1 MWVRDGS
8 KNTCATIGMVTRRSA
23 YDTILFLHGSETTL
37 QMTNKFGNATRWIVN
52 QPWVTALL
60 LLAVTAFSCVGHFW
74 PETVW
79 NLFAEEETTVEERD
93 DDFDYEARPD
103 VNAFQFFSN
112 GILIA
117 QSDEFFTPEG
127 VAAMQAVVEAL
138 ENEDWVSNVTWMED
152 IPGLNLFGL
161 PEPVF
166 PKQTA
171 SPELYDKAKNKALE
185 NPFVNGQ
192 LLSDD
197 GTMMLLLFN
206 YDFFMLESD
215 EQCIVGARKVAEAAV
230 SEFDVDIE
238 FGVTGSTPIFMSMM
252 ERHDANNFFYQL
264 VGYSVIF
271 LMSLILFRG
280 LVAVLVLGAAPAL
293 GVFWTLGFV
302 NLLGYDNNPFID
314 VVLPILVSLVGL
326 TDGVHLL
333 VQIRK
338 LQANGFKPLAAAQE
352 GLSQVG
358 LACALTSLTTAIG
371 FGSLALARHEFVQQF
386 GYSCVIGVIC
396 CFVAV
401 ITVIPLAS
409 STWIGKFIQ
418 SKNKTSLIDRNLG
431 RISGVI
437 DFVLPRKLIVSV
449 IAIVTT
455 IILIL
460 VSSTLRPD
468 ERLSSALPA
477 SSEPAIALA
486 KLDKKMRGLE
496 TGYVRIRWNKDIAS
510 DDPEV
515 MQVVKKVDSL
525 LSQEPLLGHVV
536 SIRHLIDA
544 LPGEGPAET
553 RMSLLDLL
561 LPPFKRVFYEPELRH
576 TSVNFRVRDL
586 GISKY
591 SPVFTRVIAGIEEIA
606 IEHPNFRIFAGGN
619 AYFRWENVYKIVVDL
634 ALSLGTASLIIFLI
648 LALVYRS
655 LRIGL
660 ISFVPNLFPLAFAG
674 MFLVI
679 TGQSLEVVAVCAF
692 TVCLGIAVDDT
703 IHFLTRYEEERKI
716 CKSEDEAIRN
726 AFTGVGTALIMTT
739 VVLVSGFATVL
750 MSDSHDHFIFA
761 SMGSITIAA
770 ALFADLVFLPA
781 LLSQF
786 MKKKPQ

>member
-1 MWVRDGS
+1 MNNR
-8 KNTCATIGMVTRRSA
+8 
-23 YDTILFLHGSETTL
+23 
-37 QMTNKFGNATRWIVN
+37 FGNATRWIVN
-52 QPWVTALL
+52 QPWVTAI
-60 LLAVTAFSCVGHFW
+60 LLAIITGASCIGHFK
-74 PETVW
+74 PELIH
-79 NLFAEEETTVEERD
+79 NLFKVEAATLTATGESD
-93 DDFDYEARPD
+93 IDYESRPN
-103 VNAFQFFSN
+103 VEAFQFASG

-117 QSDEFFTPEG
+117 QSDQLFTRDG
-127 VAAMQAVVEAL
+127 VAAMQSVVAAL
-138 ENEDWVSNVTWMED
+138 KDEDWISGVTWIED

-166 PKQTA
+166 PRQTA
-171 SPELYDKAKNKALE
+171 SPELYEKAKQRALE

-192 LLSDD
+192 FLSDD
-197 GTMMLLLFN
+197 GTMMLLMFN
-206 YDFFMLESD
+206 YDVFMLESD
-215 EQCIVGARKVAEAAV
+215 EQCIIGAKEVAEAAAAQHGV
-230 SEFDVDIE
+230 EID
-238 FGVTGSTPIFMSMM
+238 FGVTGPTPIYMSMM
-252 ERHDANNFFYQL
+252 EQHDSNTFFYQI

-280 LVAVLVLGAAPAL
+280 LIAVLVLGAAPAL

-302 NLLGYDNNPFID
+302 NLIGYSDNPFID

-326 TDGVHLL
+326 TDGVHLM

-338 LQANGFKPLAAAQE
+338 LQANGLAPLEAARE

-358 LACALTSLTTAIG
+358 LACGLTSLTTAVG
-371 FGSLALARHEFVQQF
+371 FGSLALARHEFVQEF
-386 GYSCVIGVIC
+386 GYSCVVGVIC
-396 CFVAV
+396 CFIAV

-409 STWIGKFIQ
+409 STWIGKYIQ
-418 SKNKTSLIDRNLG
+418 AKNKTSLIDRNLDK
-431 RISGVI
+431 ISGVI
-437 DFVLPRKLIVSV
+437 DFVLPRKVIVSG
-449 IAIVTT
+449 IAIAAT
-455 IILIL
+455 IVLILI
-460 VSSTLRPD
+460 SATLRPD

-486 KLDKKMRGLE
+486 KLDEKMKGLE
-496 TGYVRIRWNKDIAS
+496 RGYVRITWDKDIAA

-525 LSQEPLLGHVV
+525 LSKESLLGHVV

-561 LPPFKRVFYEPELRH
+561 LPPFKRVYYEPEYRY
-576 TSVNFRVRDL
+576 TTVNFRVRDL

-591 SPVFTRVIAGIEEIA
+591 NPVFNRMIAGIDEIA
-606 IEHPNFRIFAGGN
+606 SEHPKFSIRPGGK
-619 AYFRWENVYKIVVDL
+619 AYDRWENVYKIVIDL
-634 ALSLGTASLIIFLI
+634 ALSLGTASLIIFAI
-648 LALVYRS
+648 LAIVYRS

-674 MFLVI
+674 LFLVV
-679 TGQSLEVVAVCAF
+679 TGQSLEIVAVCAF

-703 IHFLTRYEEERKI
+703 IHFLTRFQEEREL
-716 CKSEDEAIRN
+716 CETEDEAIRK

-739 VVLVSGFATVL
+739 AVLVAGFATVL
-750 MSDSHDHFIFA
+750 LSDSRDHFIFA

-786 MKKKPQ
+786 VRKKS

>member
-1 MWVRDGS
+1 M
-8 KNTCATIGMVTRRSA
+8 
-23 YDTILFLHGSETTL
+23 F
-37 QMTNKFGNATRWIVN
+37 NKFGNATGWIVTR
-52 QPWVTALL
+52 PWITALL
-60 LLAVTAFSCVGHFW
+60 LIAVTALSCVGHFAPRKFRDMFSPQTDVVASNDEPDYAKR
-74 PETVW
+74 PEV
-79 NLFAEEETTVEERD
+79 D
-93 DDFDYEARPD
+93 S
-103 VNAFQFFSN
+103 FQFFSQ
-112 GILIA
+112 GILLA
-117 QSDEFFTPEG
+117 QSDDFFTPEG
-127 VAAMQAVVEAL
+127 VAAMQSVTKTL
-138 ENEDWVSNVTWMED
+138 EEQPFIQSVTWMED
-152 IPGLNLFGL
+152 IPPLNLFGL

-166 PKQTA
+166 PKRTA
-171 SPELYDKAKNKALE
+171 SPELYEKAKRKALE
-185 NPFVNGQ
+185 NPFITGQ
-192 LLSDD
+192 
-197 GTMMLLLFN
+197 MMNEDANAMVLMFN
-206 YDFFMLESD
+206 YDFFMVESD
-215 EQCIVGARKVAEAAV
+215 EQCIVGVREIAEAAAA
-230 SEFDVDIE
+230 EFDVQIE
-238 FGVTGSTPIFMSMM
+238 FGVTGSFPIFMSMM
-252 ERHDANNFFYQL
+252 ERHDANTFFYQL

-280 LVAVLVLGAAPAL
+280 FIAVVVLGLAPAL

-338 LQANGFKPLAAAQE
+338 LRASGKKPMVAARE

-401 ITVIPLAS
+401 ITVIPLAC
-409 STWIGKFIQ
+409 STWIGNFIQ
-418 SKNKTSLIDRNLG
+418 SANKTSLVDQNLN

-437 DFVLPRKLIVSV
+437 DFVLPRKRLVSL

-455 IILIL
+455 VTLIL
-460 VSSTLRPD
+460 VSATLRPD

-486 KLDKKMRGLE
+486 KLDEAMHGLE
-496 TGYVRIRWNKDIAS
+496 RAWIRIHWSKEVAADS
-510 DDPEV
+510 PEV
-515 MQVVKKVDSL
+515 MQVVKKVDDL
-525 LSQEPLLGHVV
+525 LAKEPLLGGAVSIQHVV
-536 SIRHLIDA
+536 DA
-544 LPGEGPAET
+544 LPGEGPPET
-553 RMSLLDLL
+553 RMSMLELL
-561 LPPFKRVFYEPELRH
+561 LPPFKRVFYEPELRY

-591 SPVFTRVIAGIEEIA
+591 NPVFNRVTAGMKRIAS
-606 IEHPNFRIFAGGN
+606 EHPEFRLAAGGK
-619 AYFRWENVYKIVVDL
+619 AFDRWENLYKIVIDL
-634 ALSLGTASLIIFLI
+634 ALSLGTASLIIFAI

-674 MFLVI
+674 MFLVV

-703 IHFLTRYEEERKI
+703 IHFLTRFEEERI
-716 CKSEDEAIRN
+716 LCDSEDEAIRK

-750 MSDSHDHFIFA
+750 MSDSRDHFIFA
-761 SMGSITIAA
+761 SMGSITIAS

-786 MKKKPQ
+786 ARKKTK

>member
-1 MWVRDGS
+1 M
-8 KNTCATIGMVTRRSA
+8 
-23 YDTILFLHGSETTL
+23 F
-37 QMTNKFGNATRWIVN
+37 NKFGNATGWIVTR
-52 QPWVTALL
+52 PWITALL
-60 LLAVTAFSCVGHFW
+60 LIAVTALSCVGHFAPRKFRDMFSPQTDVVASNDDSDYAKR
-74 PETVW
+74 PEV
-79 NLFAEEETTVEERD
+79 D
-93 DDFDYEARPD
+93 S
-103 VNAFQFFSN
+103 FQFFSQ
-112 GILIA
+112 GILLA
-117 QSDEFFTPEG
+117 QSDDFFTPDG
-127 VAAMQAVVEAL
+127 VAAMQSVAKTL
-138 ENEDWVSNVTWMED
+138 EDQPFIQSVTWMED
-152 IPGLNLFGL
+152 IPPLNLFGL

-166 PKQTA
+166 PKRTA
-171 SPELYDKAKNKALE
+171 SPELYEKAKRKALE
-185 NPFVNGQ
+185 NPFITGQ
-192 LLSDD
+192 
-197 GTMMLLLFN
+197 MMNEDANAMVLMFN
-206 YDFFMLESD
+206 YDFFMVESD
-215 EQCIVGARKVAEAAV
+215 EQCIVGVREIAEAAAA
-230 SEFDVDIE
+230 EFDVQIE
-238 FGVTGSTPIFMSMM
+238 FGVTGSFPIFMSMM
-252 ERHDANNFFYQL
+252 ERHDANTFFYQL

-280 LVAVLVLGAAPAL
+280 FIAVVVLGLAPAL

-338 LQANGFKPLAAAQE
+338 LRASGKKPMVAARE

-401 ITVIPLAS
+401 ITVIPLAC
-409 STWIGKFIQ
+409 STWIGNFIQ
-418 SKNKTSLIDRNLG
+418 SANKTSLVDQNLN

-437 DFVLPRKLIVSV
+437 DFVLPRKRLVSL

-455 IILIL
+455 VTLIL
-460 VSSTLRPD
+460 VSATLRPD

-486 KLDKKMRGLE
+486 KLDEAMHGLE
-496 TGYVRIRWNKDIAS
+496 RAWIRIHWSKEVAADS
-510 DDPEV
+510 PEV
-515 MQVVKKVDSL
+515 MQVVKKVDDL
-525 LSQEPLLGHVV
+525 LAKEPLLGGAVSIQHVV
-536 SIRHLIDA
+536 DA
-544 LPGEGPAET
+544 LPGEGPPET
-553 RMSLLDLL
+553 RMSMLELL
-561 LPPFKRVFYEPELRH
+561 LPPFKRVFYEPELRY

-591 SPVFTRVIAGIEEIA
+591 NPVFNRVTAGMKRIAS
-606 IEHPNFRIFAGGN
+606 EHPEFRLAAGGK
-619 AYFRWENVYKIVVDL
+619 AFDRWENLYKIVIDL
-634 ALSLGTASLIIFLI
+634 ALSLGTASLIIFAI

-674 MFLVI
+674 MFLVV

-703 IHFLTRYEEERKI
+703 IHFLTRFEEERI
-716 CKSEDEAIRN
+716 LCDSEDEAIRK

-750 MSDSHDHFIFA
+750 MSDSRDHFIFA
-761 SMGSITIAA
+761 SMGSITIAS

-786 MKKKPQ
+786 ARKKTK

>member
-1 MWVRDGS
+1 
-8 KNTCATIGMVTRRSA
+8 
-23 YDTILFLHGSETTL
+23 
-37 QMTNKFGNATRWIVN
+37 MTNRFGNATRWIVN

-60 LLAVTAFSCVGHFW
+60 LLAVTAFSCVGHFY
-74 PETVW
+74 PQAVW
-79 NLFAEEETTVEERD
+79 NLFAAEESTVEDRD
-93 DDFDYEARPD
+93 NDFDYESRPD
-103 VNAFQFFSN
+103 VQSFRFFSN
-112 GILIA
+112 GILVA
-117 QSDEFFTPEG
+117 QSDEFFTPKG

-138 ENEDWVSNVTWMED
+138 ESEDWVSSVTWMED

-171 SPELYDKAKNKALE
+171 SPELYEKAKRKALE

-230 SEFDVDIE
+230 REFDVEIE
-238 FGVTGSTPIFMSMM
+238 FGVTGPTPIFMSMM
-252 ERHDANNFFYQL
+252 ERQQANTFFYQI

-280 LVAVLVLGAAPAL
+280 IVAVLVLGAAPAL

-302 NLLGYDNNPFID
+302 NLMGYSENPFID

-338 LQANGFKPLAAAQE
+338 LQADGLSPLNAARE

-358 LACALTSLTTAIG
+358 LACGLTSLTTAIG
-371 FGSLALARHEFVQQF
+371 FGSLALARHEFVQEF
-386 GYSCVIGVIC
+386 GYSCVVGVIC
-396 CFVAV
+396 CFIAV

-409 STWIGKFIQ
+409 STWIGKFLQ

-437 DFVLPRKLIVSV
+437 DFVLPRKLAVSV
-449 IAIVTT
+449 IAIVAT
-455 IILIL
+455 IVLIL
-460 VSSTLRPD
+460 VSATLRPD
-468 ERLSSALPA
+468 ELLSSALP
-477 SSEPAIALA
+477 SRSEPAMALA
-486 KLDKKMRGLE
+486 KLDEKMKGLE
-496 TGYVRIRWNKDIAS
+496 TGHVRIHWNKEVAA

-515 MQVVKKVDSL
+515 MQVVKKVDEL
-525 LSQEPLLGHVV
+525 LSKEPLLGHVV

-544 LPGEGPAET
+544 LPGEGAAET

-561 LPPFKRVFYEPELRH
+561 LPPFKRVYYEPELRY

-586 GISKY
+586 GISAY
-591 SPVFTRVIAGIEEIA
+591 NPVFTRVISGIEEIA
-606 IEHPNFRIFAGGN
+606 LEHPNFRIGAGGN
-619 AYFRWENVYKIVVDL
+619 AYFRWENVYKIVIDL
-634 ALSLGTASLIIFLI
+634 ALSLGTASLIIFVI
-648 LALVYRS
+648 LSLVYRS

-674 MFLVI
+674 MFLVV
-679 TGQSLEVVAVCAF
+679 TGQALEVVAVCAF
-692 TVCLGIAVDDT
+692 TVCLGIAVDDS
-703 IHFLTRYEEERKI
+703 IHFLTRFEEERKV
-716 CKSEDEAIRN
+716 CDSEDEAIRK

-750 MSDSHDHFIFA
+750 MSDSRDHFIFA

-786 MKKKPQ
+786 VKKKSR

>member
-1 MWVRDGS
+1 MS
-8 KNTCATIGMVTRRSA
+8 
-23 YDTILFLHGSETTL
+23 
-37 QMTNKFGNATRWIVN
+37 NKFGNTTRWIVDR
-52 QPWVTALL
+52 PWVTALL
-60 LLAVTAFSCVGHFW
+60 LLIVTCFSCVGHFS
-74 PETVW
+74 PDTIW
-79 NLFAEEETTVEERD
+79 NLFTAETVVEERID
-93 DDFDYEARPD
+93 DLDYESRPD
-103 VNAFQFFSN
+103 VESFKFVSN
-112 GILIA
+112 GILVA
-117 QSDEFFTPEG
+117 QSDQLFTRDG
-127 VAAMQAVVEAL
+127 VAAMQAVVKAL
-138 ENEDWVSNVTWMED
+138 EAEDWITNVTWMED

-161 PEPVF
+161 PEPTF

-171 SPELYDKAKNKALE
+171 SPELYEKAKRKALE

-197 GTMMLLLFN
+197 GTMMLLMFN

-230 SEFDVDIE
+230 SDFDVDID
-238 FGVTGSTPIFMSMM
+238 FGVTGPTPIYTSMM
-252 ERHDANNFFYQL
+252 EQQDANTFFYQL

-280 LVAVLVLGAAPAL
+280 LIAVMVLGAAPAL

-302 NLLGYDNNPFID
+302 NLLGYSDNPFID

-338 LQANGFKPLAAAQE
+338 LQGDGLAPLEAARE

-358 LACALTSLTTAIG
+358 LACGLTSLTTAIG
-371 FGSLALARHEFVQQF
+371 FGSLALARHEFVQEF
-386 GYSCVIGVIC
+386 GYSCVIGVVC

-409 STWIGKFIQ
+409 STWIGKFLQ
-418 SKNKTSLIDRNLG
+418 SKNKTSLIDRNLT

-437 DFVLPRKLIVSV
+437 DFVLPRKMVVSI
-449 IAIVTT
+449 IAIVATVV
-455 IILIL
+455 LIL
-460 VSSTLRPD
+460 VSATLRPD

-477 SSEPAIALA
+477 SSEPAVTLA
-486 KLDKKMRGLE
+486 KLDKKMKGLE
-496 TGYVRIRWNKDIAS
+496 QGNVRIYWKKDVAA

-515 MQVVKKVDSL
+515 MEVVKKVDSL
-525 LSQEPLLGHVV
+525 LSKEPLLGHVV

-561 LPPFKRVFYEPELRH
+561 LPPFKRVFYEPELRY

-591 SPVFTRVIAGIEEIA
+591 NPVFNRMISGIDKIEL
-606 IEHPNFRIFAGGN
+606 EHPNFRILPGGN

-634 ALSLGTASLIIFLI
+634 ALSLGTASLIIFAI

-674 MFLVI
+674 MFLVV

-703 IHFLTRYEEERKI
+703 IHFLTRFEEERKI
-716 CKSEDEAIRN
+716 CETEDEAIRK

-750 MSDSHDHFIFA
+750 MSDSRDHFIFA

-786 MKKKPQ
+786 VKKKS

>member
-1 MWVRDGS
+1 M
-8 KNTCATIGMVTRRSA
+8 
-23 YDTILFLHGSETTL
+23 F
-37 QMTNKFGNATRWIVN
+37 NKFGNATGWIVTR
-52 QPWVTALL
+52 PWITALL
-60 LLAVTAFSCVGHFW
+60 LIAVTALSCVGHFAPRKFRDMFSPQTDVVASNDEPDYAKR
-74 PETVW
+74 PEV
-79 NLFAEEETTVEERD
+79 D
-93 DDFDYEARPD
+93 S
-103 VNAFQFFSN
+103 FQFFSQ
-112 GILIA
+112 GILLA
-117 QSDEFFTPEG
+117 QSDDFFTPEG
-127 VAAMQAVVEAL
+127 VAAMQSVAKTL
-138 ENEDWVSNVTWMED
+138 EEQPFIQSVTWMED
-152 IPGLNLFGL
+152 IPPLNLFGL

-166 PKQTA
+166 PKRTA
-171 SPELYDKAKNKALE
+171 SPELYEKAKRKALE
-185 NPFVNGQ
+185 NPFITGQ
-192 LLSDD
+192 
-197 GTMMLLLFN
+197 MMNEDANAMVLMFN
-206 YDFFMLESD
+206 YDFFMVESD
-215 EQCIVGARKVAEAAV
+215 EQCIVGVREIAEAAAA
-230 SEFDVDIE
+230 EFDVQIE
-238 FGVTGSTPIFMSMM
+238 FGVTGSFPIFMSMM
-252 ERHDANNFFYQL
+252 ERHDANTFFYQL

-280 LVAVLVLGAAPAL
+280 FIAVVVLGLAPAL

-338 LQANGFKPLAAAQE
+338 LRASGKKPMVAARE

-401 ITVIPLAS
+401 ITVIPLAC
-409 STWIGKFIQ
+409 STWIGNFIQ
-418 SKNKTSLIDRNLG
+418 SANKTSLVDQNLN

-437 DFVLPRKLIVSV
+437 DFVLPRKRLVSL

-455 IILIL
+455 VTLIL
-460 VSSTLRPD
+460 VSATLRPD

-486 KLDKKMRGLE
+486 KLDEAMHGLE
-496 TGYVRIRWNKDIAS
+496 RAWIRIHWSKEVAADS
-510 DDPEV
+510 PEV
-515 MQVVKKVDSL
+515 MQVVKKVDDL
-525 LSQEPLLGHVV
+525 LAKEPLLGGAVSIQHVV
-536 SIRHLIDA
+536 DA
-544 LPGEGPAET
+544 LPGEGPPET
-553 RMSLLDLL
+553 RMSMLELL
-561 LPPFKRVFYEPELRH
+561 LPPFKRVFYEPELRY

-591 SPVFTRVIAGIEEIA
+591 NPVFNRVTAGMKRIAS
-606 IEHPNFRIFAGGN
+606 EHPEFRLAAGGK
-619 AYFRWENVYKIVVDL
+619 AFDRWENLYKIVIDL
-634 ALSLGTASLIIFLI
+634 ALSLGTASLIIFAI

-674 MFLVI
+674 MFLVV

-703 IHFLTRYEEERKI
+703 IHFLTRFEEERI
-716 CKSEDEAIRN
+716 LCDSEDEAIRK

-750 MSDSHDHFIFA
+750 MSDSRDHFIFA
-761 SMGSITIAA
+761 SMGSITIAS

-786 MKKKPQ
+786 ARKKTK

>member
-1 MWVRDGS
+1 M
-8 KNTCATIGMVTRRSA
+8 
-23 YDTILFLHGSETTL
+23 F
-37 QMTNKFGNATRWIVN
+37 NKFGNATGWIVTR
-52 QPWVTALL
+52 PWITALL
-60 LLAVTAFSCVGHFW
+60 LIAVTALSCVGHFAPRKFRDMFSPQTDVVASNDDSDYAKR
-74 PETVW
+74 PEV
-79 NLFAEEETTVEERD
+79 D
-93 DDFDYEARPD
+93 S
-103 VNAFQFFSN
+103 FQFFSQ
-112 GILIA
+112 GILLA
-117 QSDEFFTPEG
+117 QSDDFFTPEG
-127 VAAMQAVVEAL
+127 VAAMQSVAKTL
-138 ENEDWVSNVTWMED
+138 EDQPFIQSVTWMED
-152 IPGLNLFGL
+152 IPPLNLFGL

-166 PKQTA
+166 PKRTA
-171 SPELYDKAKNKALE
+171 SPELYEKAKRKALE
-185 NPFVNGQ
+185 NPFITGQ
-192 LLSDD
+192 
-197 GTMMLLLFN
+197 MMNEDANAMVLMFN
-206 YDFFMLESD
+206 YDFFMVESD
-215 EQCIVGARKVAEAAV
+215 EQCIVGVREIAEAAAA
-230 SEFDVDIE
+230 EFDVQIE
-238 FGVTGSTPIFMSMM
+238 FGVTGSFPIFMSMM
-252 ERHDANNFFYQL
+252 ERHDANTFFYQL

-280 LVAVLVLGAAPAL
+280 FIAVVVLGLAPAL

-338 LQANGFKPLAAAQE
+338 LRASGKKPMVAARE

-401 ITVIPLAS
+401 ITVIPLAC
-409 STWIGKFIQ
+409 STWIGNFIQ
-418 SKNKTSLIDRNLG
+418 SANKTSLVDQNLN

-437 DFVLPRKLIVSV
+437 DFVLPRKRLVSL

-455 IILIL
+455 VTLIL
-460 VSSTLRPD
+460 VSATLRPD

-486 KLDKKMRGLE
+486 KLDEAMHGLE
-496 TGYVRIRWNKDIAS
+496 RAWIRIHWSKEVAADS
-510 DDPEV
+510 PEV
-515 MQVVKKVDSL
+515 MQVVKKVDDL
-525 LSQEPLLGHVV
+525 LAKEPLLGGAVSIQHVV
-536 SIRHLIDA
+536 DA
-544 LPGEGPAET
+544 LPGEGPPET
-553 RMSLLDLL
+553 RMSMLELL
-561 LPPFKRVFYEPELRH
+561 LPPFKRVFYEPELRY

-591 SPVFTRVIAGIEEIA
+591 NPVFNRVTAGMKRIAS
-606 IEHPNFRIFAGGN
+606 EHPEFRLAAGGK
-619 AYFRWENVYKIVVDL
+619 AFDRWENLYKIVIDL
-634 ALSLGTASLIIFLI
+634 ALSLGTASLIIFAI

-674 MFLVI
+674 MFLVV

-703 IHFLTRYEEERKI
+703 IHFLTRFEEERI
-716 CKSEDEAIRN
+716 LCDSEDEAIRK

-750 MSDSHDHFIFA
+750 MSDSRDHFIFA
-761 SMGSITIAA
+761 SMGSITIAS

-786 MKKKPQ
+786 ARKKTK

>member
-1 MWVRDGS
+1 M
-8 KNTCATIGMVTRRSA
+8 
-23 YDTILFLHGSETTL
+23 F
-37 QMTNKFGNATRWIVN
+37 NKFGNATGWIVTR
-52 QPWVTALL
+52 PWITALL
-60 LLAVTAFSCVGHFW
+60 LIAVTALSCVGHFAPRKFRDMFSPQTDVVASNDEPDYAKR
-74 PETVW
+74 PEV
-79 NLFAEEETTVEERD
+79 D
-93 DDFDYEARPD
+93 S
-103 VNAFQFFSN
+103 FQFFSQ
-112 GILIA
+112 GILLA
-117 QSDEFFTPEG
+117 QSDDFFTPEG
-127 VAAMQAVVEAL
+127 VEAMQSVTKTL
-138 ENEDWVSNVTWMED
+138 EEQPFIQSVTWMED
-152 IPGLNLFGL
+152 IPPLNLFGL

-166 PKQTA
+166 PKRTA
-171 SPELYDKAKNKALE
+171 SPELYEKAKRKALE
-185 NPFVNGQ
+185 NPFITGQ
-192 LLSDD
+192 
-197 GTMMLLLFN
+197 MMNEDANAMVLMFN
-206 YDFFMLESD
+206 YDFFMVESD
-215 EQCIVGARKVAEAAV
+215 EQCIVGVREIAEAAAA
-230 SEFDVDIE
+230 EFDVQIE
-238 FGVTGSTPIFMSMM
+238 FGVTGPFPIFMSMM
-252 ERHDANNFFYQL
+252 ERHDANTFFYQL

-280 LVAVLVLGAAPAL
+280 FIAVVVLGLAPAL

-338 LQANGFKPLAAAQE
+338 LRASGKKPMVAARE

-401 ITVIPLAS
+401 ITVIPLAC
-409 STWIGKFIQ
+409 STWIGNFIQ
-418 SKNKTSLIDRNLG
+418 SANKTSLVDQNLN

-437 DFVLPRKLIVSV
+437 DFVLPRKRLVSL

-455 IILIL
+455 VTLIL
-460 VSSTLRPD
+460 VSATLRPD

-486 KLDKKMRGLE
+486 KLDEAMHGLE
-496 TGYVRIRWNKDIAS
+496 RAWIRIHWSKEVAADS
-510 DDPEV
+510 PEV
-515 MQVVKKVDSL
+515 MQVVKKVDDL
-525 LSQEPLLGHVV
+525 LAKEPLLGGAVSIQHVV
-536 SIRHLIDA
+536 DA
-544 LPGEGPAET
+544 LPGEGPPET
-553 RMSLLDLL
+553 RMSMLELL
-561 LPPFKRVFYEPELRH
+561 LPPFKRVFYEPELRY

-591 SPVFTRVIAGIEEIA
+591 NPVFNRVTAGMKRIAS
-606 IEHPNFRIFAGGN
+606 EHPEFRLAAGGK
-619 AYFRWENVYKIVVDL
+619 AFDRWENLYKIVIDL
-634 ALSLGTASLIIFLI
+634 ALSLGTASLIIFAI

-674 MFLVI
+674 MFLVV

-703 IHFLTRYEEERKI
+703 IHFLTRFEEERI
-716 CKSEDEAIRN
+716 LCDSEDEAIRK

-750 MSDSHDHFIFA
+750 MSDSRDHFIFA
-761 SMGSITIAA
+761 SMGSITIAS

-786 MKKKPQ
+786 ARKKTK